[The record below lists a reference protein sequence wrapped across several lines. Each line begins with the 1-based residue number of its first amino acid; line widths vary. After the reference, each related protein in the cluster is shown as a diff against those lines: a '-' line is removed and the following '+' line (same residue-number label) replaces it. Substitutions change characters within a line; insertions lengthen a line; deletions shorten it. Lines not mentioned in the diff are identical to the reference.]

1 MLRPARSDGGW
12 SKSCLVLFSPRLGV
26 TELMM
31 ENPGKET
38 RDKIL
43 AEQAFEIYWSLGPE
57 RSLRKLWEKILE
69 ISREKGRD
77 AVPTLHKP
85 KLNQWYHRYNWAEK
99 VRERE
104 RQNEEV
110 RRRDVQ
116 VLREMFLERVALMTE
131 PAAIALREII
141 EDRSDTKNQLKAI
154 ELLCQI
160 LGFLNRHPAK
170 KEPER
175 KQVQMPSV
183 PVPEDADE
191 VVLARLLLEQSRE
204 VT

>member
-1 MLRPARSDGGW
+1 
-12 SKSCLVLFSPRLGV
+12 
-26 TELMM
+26 LMM

-104 RQNEEV
+104 RQNEEI

-116 VLREMFLERVALMTE
+116 VLREIFLERVALMTE

-175 KQVQMPSV
+175 KLAQPSV

>member
-1 MLRPARSDGGW
+1 MLRLVRSDDVSNKSFPARS
-12 SKSCLVLFSPRLGV
+12 LPRLGV
-26 TELMM
+26 TKLAM

-104 RQNEEV
+104 RQNEEI

-175 KQVQMPSV
+175 KQVQPSV